1 MLALDTSTVTNVVT
15 IAVLGVVGYRLFTGL
30 RIARSRDGRS
40 LALEIV
46 RRIRWRHVLPV
57 PVVLTVV
64 IVVALQLTRIPGL
77 DWGWWSALGGDGNP
91 VFGSSTTT
99 AGTSWEWIV
108 PLVFMCLLVPA
119 LPLFAHAEE
128 RMFRAGAEDWS
139 RPRRVAK
146 AVQFGLVHCLI
157 GIPIGVALALSLG
170 GGYFMWVYLR
180 QFRVSSSRREATLES
195 AAAHTAYNGLIVVMV
210 ILAVVTEALGW

>member
-1 MLALDTSTVTNVVT
+1 MLSLTSGTVTDALTVV
-15 IAVLGVVGYRLFTGL
+15 VLGVVGYRLVSGL
-30 RIARSRDGRS
+30 RVAQSHAGRS

-57 PVVLTVV
+57 PLVLSVV
-64 IVVALQLTRIPGL
+64 IAVAWQVTRIPGL

-91 VFGSSTTT
+91 VFGSSSTT
-99 AGTSWEWIV
+99 AGTVWEWLV
-108 PLVFMCLLVPA
+108 PLLFMCLLVPA

-139 RPRRVAK
+139 WQRRMAK

-157 GIPIGVALALSLG
+157 GIPVGVALALSLG
-170 GGYFMWVYLR
+170 GAYFMWVYLR
-180 QFRVSSSRREATLES
+180 RFRVSSSRRDATIES
-195 AAAHTAYNGLIVVMV
+195 AAAHTAYNGMIVALV
-210 ILAVVTEALGW
+210 ILAVVGEAFGW